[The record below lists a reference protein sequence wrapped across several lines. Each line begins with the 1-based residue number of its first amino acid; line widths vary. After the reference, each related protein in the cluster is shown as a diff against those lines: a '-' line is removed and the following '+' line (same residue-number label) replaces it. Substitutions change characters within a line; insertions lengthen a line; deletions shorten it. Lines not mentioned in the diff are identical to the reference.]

1 MFDPPVVEAL
11 MLGGWSAVAMRDVT
25 GNTKSTFREAVR
37 R

>member
-11 MLGGWSAVAMRDVT
+11 MLGGCLAVAMRDVT